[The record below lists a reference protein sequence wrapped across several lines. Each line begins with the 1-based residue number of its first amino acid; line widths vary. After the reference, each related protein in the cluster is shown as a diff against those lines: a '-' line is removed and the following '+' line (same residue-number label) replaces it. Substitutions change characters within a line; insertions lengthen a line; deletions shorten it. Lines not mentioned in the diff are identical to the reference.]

1 MDATLSSS
9 NRPDN
14 AGVWIPHESDLVR
27 AYGYTKPRFH
37 DYLGGS
43 DYDHD
48 DSNPEDSKLDGLHQD
63 NFNHDD
69 YDSDDLH
76 QDDSEHDDSDSDNK
90 IIKIPCAYSKCAC
103 GINDAQIA
111 SKGSHKADCDAIR
124 ACRETVDAADK
135 KFHATPRTYMN
146 DYYWDTPD
154 FYDYLKA
161 RFNLAVA
168 LLKVDSDSAVV
179 EAIDHFQ
186 DLLTE
191 SGFDKM
197 GVRDYIPHLLL
208 RLRRDSNCYRFIS
221 NCGKQSFGG
230 YDTIVHDGW
239 AYFPW
244 HNIMNDY
251 KQTPNV
257 FEPVD
262 NLCQKARPSLS
273 HLVALAFLKLSLYLD
288 IRALELAEQTH
299 KLAGP
304 GISTGIRRPV
314 REVSS
319 DKYLIN
325 RAHSS
330 ILADQLRGEYE
341 NLFRMVH
348 DANSFFWTRL
358 AESVDSGA
366 AKEPNTFA
374 DFCVHHPQGTEGE
387 ADRVV
392 FQSLKSWLQDPEG
405 IQMMRDMIRAFT
417 PMTSRLGQ
425 ELSDIP
431 DFQDAVNHDPLNIPV
446 SRRIIPRRFYPPTS
460 VHGQPQVYRP
470 AMPQEGQLVCITA
483 GLCEGEVAGW
493 AVTVKNPADKVKC
506 VSGRLEQRGPTG
518 DAHNYTTIR
527 AELRAAVAALR
538 MTDFHAKG
546 VKRVILATNS
556 EYVPFGC
563 TAWVRKWLVS
573 TPTWT
578 EDNGNPVDNNDLWN
592 MLLGEKIDRGVNI
605 DASVAARD
613 ALSKPD
619 VEMYQDIGLAGW
631 EDKGRPRVVQLSLL
645 KNGHGHAP
653 ITPGVASPTSIWY
666 DIPGPSSVAGGWDCT
681 IETVRTTGMAL
692 SRLKQGPRKIIITH
706 GCKSPL
712 NKDLL
717 SLLTKLIHEGSTV
730 VIGGE
735 FARSVEGPAL
745 NGFFERSELSWKV
758 SPKSGEMLI
767 NRVPGHGNDDLAD
780 KYVVNTALLE
790 RVSLDAAW
798 YAYEIRPGVIVTAVA
813 LVKIGEGRL
822 GFVGD
827 IDGEKTTRAIVKKM
841 LDL

>member
-9 NRPDN
+9 NHPDN
-14 AGVWIPHESDLVR
+14 GGVWIPRESDLVR
-27 AYGYTKPRFH
+27 AYGYTKPSLY
-37 DYLGGS
+37 DYNS
-43 DYDHD
+43 DDYNSDVCNFD
-48 DSNPEDSKLDGLHQD
+48 DYNSDDDDSDSNPRFGLGDLDM
-63 NFNHDD
+63 
-69 YDSDDLH
+69 YASD
-76 QDDSEHDDSDSDNK
+76 HDDSDSDK
-90 IIKIPCAYSKCAC
+90 QMILYAYSKCGC
-103 GINDAQIA
+103 RIKDLDDQLA
-111 SKGSHKADCDAIR
+111 SQRSHKADCDAIR
-124 ACRETVDAADK
+124 ACRETLDAAYK

-154 FYDYLKA
+154 CYDYLKA

-168 LLKVDSDSAVV
+168 LLKVDSDSAVDQ
-179 EAIDHFQ
+179 AIDNFRQ
-186 DLLTE
+186 LLTE

-208 RLRRDSNCYRFIS
+208 RVRCDSNCYRFITE
-221 NCGKQSFGG
+221 CGKWSFGD
-230 YDTIVHDGW
+230 YDTIMHHGW
-239 AYFPW
+239 LYFPW
-244 HNIMNDY
+244 HNITDFDQ

-262 NLCQKARPSLS
+262 NLFQTSRPSLS
-273 HLVALAFLKLSLYLD
+273 HLVALTFLKLSLFLD

-304 GISTGIRRPV
+304 GISTTLRRPV

-319 DKYLIN
+319 DKYLTN

-341 NLFRMVH
+341 NLFRVVH

-358 AESVDSGA
+358 AESVDSGT
-366 AKEPNTFA
+366 AKEPNIFA

-392 FQSLKSWLQDPEG
+392 FQSVKSWLQDPEA

-417 PMTSRLGQ
+417 PLTSRLGQ
-425 ELSDIP
+425 ELSDTP
-431 DFQDAVNHDPLNIPV
+431 VNHNPLNIPV
-446 SRRIIPRRFYPPTS
+446 SRRIIPGRFSPPTD
-460 VHGQPQVYRP
+460 VDCQYKVYRP
-470 AMPQEGQLVCITA
+470 GMPQEGELVCITA
-483 GLCEGEVAGW
+483 GLCEGKVAGW
-493 AVTVKNPADKVKC
+493 AVTVKNPAGKVKF

-518 DAHNYTTIR
+518 DTRDHTTIR

-538 MTDFHAKG
+538 MTDFHTKG
-546 VKRVILATNS
+546 VRHVILATNS
-556 EYVPFGC
+556 AYVPFGC
-563 TAWVRKWLVS
+563 TAVIHKWLS
-573 TPTWT
+573 TNTWT
-578 EDNGNPVDNNDLWN
+578 DMGKPVDNNDLWN
-592 MLLGEKIDRGVNI
+592 MLLVNI

-619 VEMYQDIGLAGW
+619 VEMYQDVGLAGW
-631 EDKGRPRVVQLSLL
+631 DEHKGRTRVVQLSLL
-645 KNGHGHAP
+645 KNGHGRAP
-653 ITPGVASPTSIWY
+653 TTPGVASPTSIWY
-666 DIPGPSSVAGGWDCT
+666 DIAGPPSVASEWDCT
-681 IETVRTTGMAL
+681 IERVRTTGMAL

-712 NKDLL
+712 NNDLL

-730 VIGGE
+730 VIGGA
-735 FARSVEGPAL
+735 FARSVEWPAL
-745 NGFFERSELSWKV
+745 NGFFEGLELSWKV
-758 SPKSGEMLI
+758 SHKSGEMLI
-767 NRVPGHGNDDLAD
+767 NRVPGRGNDDLAD
-780 KYVVNTALLE
+780 KYVVKTALLE
-790 RVSLDAAW
+790 RVSLHAAW
-798 YAYEIRPGVIVTAVA
+798 YAYEKRPGATAVA
-813 LVKIGEGRL
+813 FVKIGDGRL